1 MRLESMEILHFVEVT
16 KFLDRFSLAR
26 FLNSSFFSIFFQVS
40 LKSDLLE
47 VINNRIQILH
57 KINRRSESIG
67 FHGLIAVIEYSI
79 FRFFLALF
87 GFLSFLINFTNI
99 SSAMSPEWPKLSF
112 GVTQRL
118 RSCI

>member
-1 MRLESMEILHFVEVT
+1 MEILHFVEVT

-79 FRFFLALF
+79 FRFFF
-87 GFLSFLINFTNI
+87 SFIRIF
-99 SSAMSPEWPKLSF
+99 EF
-112 GVTQRL
+112 FDQFY
-118 RSCI
+118 